1 MATQP
6 TQNFSN
12 HENSQFSAPASQ
24 ANSNPFTGDLK
35 GEFNSNFG
43 TNTNAVSQI
52 FKEGGFVGQ
61 DRTKY
66 IAIGAAVLL
75 LLGAGLYYYMSANDD
90 ANYEDAVPSNDLATN
105 EAPTDE
111 IANGEDNFASE
122 SEEGASESAT
132 TESASGESATDT
144 TADTLTADKAASET
158 LATGTGTISLVSPTN
173 GASRSYDEAS
183 EGATFEW
190 QGIDSGF
197 LLLSRSPNMA
207 PVERRIAVSGNSYSF
222 SNPYPGTWYWRIEDG
237 SGSFSDV
244 FSFSVQTP
252 ERINFVIAQPASG
265 GSIMGNGGTVSWQG
279 SRRVAYYRV
288 EFSSSGSWATPNYVF
303 STSGTTLNTQN
314 MTAGSYEMRVGG
326 FSEISGQWEYSQP
339 MSVVVQ

>member
-1 MATQP
+1 M
-6 TQNFSN
+6 
-12 HENSQFSAPASQ
+12 
-24 ANSNPFTGDLK
+24 
-35 GEFNSNFG
+35 
-43 TNTNAVSQI
+43 SQI

-90 ANYEDAVPSNDLATN
+90 ASYEDAVPANDLTTN
-105 EAPTDE
+105 EAPTEE

-132 TESASGESATDT
+132 TDSAAGTSATDAP
-144 TADTLTADKAASET
+144 ADALTADKAPSET

-197 LLLSRSPNMA
+197 LLLSRSPNMT

-222 SNPYPGTWYWRIEDG
+222 SNPYPGTWYWRVEDG
-237 SGSFSDV
+237 SGSLSDV
-244 FSFSVQTP
+244 FSFSVQAP
-252 ERINFVIAQPASG
+252 ERINFVIAQPSSG
-265 GSIMGNGGTVSWQG
+265 GSLMGNGGTVSWQG

-288 EFSSSGSWATPNYVF
+288 EFSSSGSWSTPNYVF

-314 MTAGSYEMRVGG
+314 MTAGSYQMRVGG
-326 FSEISGQWEYSQP
+326 FSEISGQWEYSQA